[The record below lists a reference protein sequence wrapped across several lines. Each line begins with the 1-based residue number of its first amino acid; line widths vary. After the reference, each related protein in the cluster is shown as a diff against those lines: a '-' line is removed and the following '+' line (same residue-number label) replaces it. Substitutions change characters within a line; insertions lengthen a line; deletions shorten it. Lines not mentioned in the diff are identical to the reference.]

1 MKIMKK
7 SSNQFLERKILY
19 NIVQSIP
26 IICNQHL
33 SALTCTY
40 IHDTANISKLQ
51 QTCFHPI
58 FASECFRAFSG
69 QSFCTVLFPYQ
80 AVVSRTW
87 FPYQFLCV
95 ANCLE
100 NALVPILVSYFFKH
114 KTTTDFLQELSNS
127 RLCHP
132 LKNRLYRKWWG
143 SSNIWGHASLESDPF
158 STEPG
163 LNHFL
168 EEILRGMYIAC
179 ACSHYQNN

>member
-1 MKIMKK
+1 MKCCLWGMVLYRFPSCIKWDKCKTRNAFSRGAMERDFWTRFLDGRILKWPFPRDFQSSMKIMKK

-40 IHDTANISKLQ
+40 IHDTANIGKLL

-114 KTTTDFLQELSNS
+114 KTTTDFL
-127 RLCHP
+127 
-132 LKNRLYRKWWG
+132 
-143 SSNIWGHASLESDPF
+143 
-158 STEPG
+158 
-163 LNHFL
+163 
-168 EEILRGMYIAC
+168 
-179 ACSHYQNN
+179 

>member
-7 SSNQFLERKILY
+7 SSHQFLERKILY

-87 FPYQFLCV
+87 FPYQFFMCCQLSRKCS
-95 ANCLE
+95 CTYFG
-100 NALVPILVSYFFKH
+100 ILLFQAQNNYRFPLGIIKQQIVS
-114 KTTTDFLQELSNS
+114 
-127 RLCHP
+127 
-132 LKNRLYRKWWG
+132 
-143 SSNIWGHASLESDPF
+143 
-158 STEPG
+158 STEKPALQKMVG
-163 LNHFL
+163 LQQ
-168 EEILRGMYIAC
+168 YIGAC
-179 ACSHYQNN
+179 LTRK

>member
-1 MKIMKK
+1 M
-7 SSNQFLERKILY
+7 
-19 NIVQSIP
+19 QSASISFDMHIHTRHSKHQQ
-26 IICNQHL
+26 II
-33 SALTCTY
+33 
-40 IHDTANISKLQ
+40 ANL
-51 QTCFHPI
+51 FPPNL
-58 FASECFRAFSG
+58 CFRMLP
-69 QSFCTVLFPYQ
+69 SFFRTIILHRTVSISSSCLQ
-80 AVVSRTW
+80 NMVSLS
-87 FPYQFLCV
+87 FFLCV

-132 LKNRLYRKWWG
+132 LKNLLYRKWWG

-168 EEILRGMYIAC
+168 EEILRGIKRYYNRFFKL
-179 ACSHYQNN
+179 SRQETPNSV

>member
-1 MKIMKK
+1 M
-7 SSNQFLERKILY
+7 Y
-19 NIVQSIP
+19 NIESIP

-40 IHDTANISKLQ
+40 IHDTANYSKLVSTQ
-51 QTCFHPI
+51 SLLPNASELFQDNHFAPYCFHI
-58 FASECFRAFSG
+58 KQLSLEHGF
-69 QSFCTVLFPYQ
+69 LIN
-80 AVVSRTW
+80 
-87 FPYQFLCV
+87 FLCV

-168 EEILRGMYIAC
+168 EEIPGGMLKG
-179 ACSHYQNN
+179 CSSIES